1 MLTSEK
7 LIDKTKKKIKR
18 KRYDLPLQR
27 GSGGQMVTWIVGVM
41 TFLLTL
47 FIISSFGLH
56 QLQSYWTQGIIGKM
70 TVEIPF
76 SETINHETKSV
87 KELVNK
93 LNNIDTVKATL
104 IEHDEMQHLVGPWLG
119 SDTNLQEL
127 PLPLLI
133 EVTTEQSDTKL
144 ITAEIEKAISTTL
157 PEAQLDTHQEW
168 LADVIRLANT
178 MRMIL
183 LIIALILTFTSALTV
198 AATAKTRLA
207 LHREEVDLLHLIGAT
222 DSYIA
227 TQFQRQAF
235 RLATEG
241 ASIGLLLALV
251 ILGVIGWFKNNL
263 SQGLLPSIHL
273 GVLEW
278 VIILL
283 MPIMAGL
290 IAMIASR
297 FTVLRALKELP

>member
-47 FIISSFGLH
+47 FVISSFGLH
-56 QLQSYWTQGIIGKM
+56 QVQNYWTQGIIGKM
-70 TVEIPF
+70 TIEIPY
-76 SETINHETKSV
+76 SETITKDSKLV
-87 KELVNK
+87 SELIKK
-93 LNNIDTVKATL
+93 LHSLDTVKAKL
-104 IEHDEMQHLVGPWLG
+104 IEYEEMQHLVGPWLG
-119 SDTNLQEL
+119 NEANLKEL

-133 EVTTEQSDTKL
+133 EITTDHDDANAITKD
-144 ITAEIEKAISTTL
+144 IENIIANTL
-157 PEAQLDTHQEW
+157 PQAKLDTHQEW
-168 LADVIRLANT
+168 LADVVRLANT

-235 RLATEG
+235 RLASEG
-241 ASIGLLLALV
+241 ASIGLVFALLVLT
-251 ILGVIGWFKNNL
+251 IIGWFKNSL
-263 SQGLLPSIHL
+263 SQGLLPSIQL
-273 GVLEW
+273 GVTEW
-278 VIILL
+278 FIILS

-290 IAMIASR
+290 IAMVASR
-297 FTVLRALKELP
+297 LTVLRALKELP